1 MTSRSFILLLPL
13 ALAACAGAPK
23 GPAPVEDRAA
33 PAQSRPSAPEAGAA
47 KVKPYAQP
55 VIPKPLVVESVPAK
69 GNGQAQPAEPALA
82 TSPAAA
88 AEPAP
93 AAAPAEPPLPKESNP
108 AVVALV
114 DMSEAKARAG
124 QYESAA
130 AALESAMRRDP
141 NDPRLPH
148 RMAGIK
154 LQMKQ
159 YGQAETWAS
168 KSNAL
173 ATGDKEL
180 QRRNWRLIEA
190 ARRALGDAKGA
201 AKAAVR
207 ASELG
212 G

>member
-1 MTSRSFILLLPL
+1 MTTRLLLLFLPL
-13 ALAACAGAPK
+13 ALTACAGAPK

-33 PAQSRPSAPEAGAA
+33 PVKSKAATPEAGAA
-47 KVKPYAQP
+47 RIKPYSEPA
-55 VIPKPLVVESVPAK
+55 IPKPLTVESLPAAN
-69 GNGQAQPAEPALA
+69 NGAAPPASPAPAPTAPAEAP
-82 TSPAAA
+82 
-88 AEPAP
+88 P
-93 AAAPAEPPLPKESNP
+93 AAAPAEPPLPRESNP

-114 DMSEAKARAG
+114 EMSETKARAG

-159 YGQAETWAS
+159 HGQAETWAS

-173 ATGDKEL
+173 AAGDKDL
-180 QRRNWRLIEA
+180 QRRNWRIIET

-201 AKAAVR
+201 AKAAAR